1 MTPTQEAYIR
11 SNSQR
16 QTIGELARNMK
27 VTEEDIA
34 AWMKQLNISQRRRG
48 PSTPKRD
55 PDTVKEGYFSHS
67 KDLF

>member
-16 QTIGELARNMK
+16 QTIGELSRNMK
-27 VTEEDIA
+27 VTQEDVTD
-34 AWMKQLNISQRRRG
+34 WMKQLNISQRRRG
-48 PSTPKRD
+48 PSTPKKE
-55 PDTVKEGYFSHS
+55 PDTGKDGYFSHS